1 MDKPYNTYHAVHPM
15 KSVKKSLENKQKGY
29 DQPKSTQNL
38 GMKAKGKIFVEV
50 ELTIENISF
59 WNI

>member
-1 MDKPYNTYHAVHPM
+1 M